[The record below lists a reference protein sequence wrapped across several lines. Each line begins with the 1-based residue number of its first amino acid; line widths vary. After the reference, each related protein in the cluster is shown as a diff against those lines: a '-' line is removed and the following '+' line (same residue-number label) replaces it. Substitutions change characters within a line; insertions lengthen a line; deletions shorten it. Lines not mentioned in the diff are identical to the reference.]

1 MEIRSSEAALLSY
14 RLAAIRL
21 LVLDVDGVLTD
32 GRFYLTGRGEEYKAF
47 DSKDG
52 HGLRMLMQGGVR
64 VLLISGRTSKAVD
77 LRARELGVA
86 GVHQGVKDKESLLRD
101 ILAQERVKKEEVC
114 CVGDDLPDLPLF
126 SHVGVSVAVADAVP
140 ELRHAATLST
150 RSRGG
155 AGAVREVCE
164 LILKA
169 KGLWPYAPFSSTE

>member
-1 MEIRSSEAALLSY
+1 MNDK
-14 RLAAIRL
+14 LAAIRL

-32 GRFYLTGRGEEYKAF
+32 GRFFLTETGEEYKAF

-52 HGLRMLMQGGVR
+52 HGLRMLMRGGVR
-64 VLLISGRTSKAVD
+64 VLIISGRSSKAVD
-77 LRARELGVA
+77 HRAKELGIT
-86 GVHQGVKDKESLLRD
+86 GVHQGIRDKETLLRD
-101 ILAQERVKKEEVC
+101 ILARERLKQEEVC

-140 ELRHAATLST
+140 ELRQAATLTT

-155 AGAVREVCE
+155 SGAVREVCE

-169 KGLWPYAPFSSTE
+169 KGLWPYPAISSL